1 MQMLASL
8 FKLEPLLKALMKNSS
23 LLLWIIYKIL
33 KTGGAAVSFRNYRIL
48 GNLACVTWN
57 VDLVGYI
64 IWNVF

>member
-23 LLLWIIYKIL
+23 LLVWIIYKIL
-33 KTGGAAVSFRNYRIL
+33 KMRSAAVSFTNYGIL